1 MANNINLYT
10 GDLTFPDGK
19 TSVFTNEKEFEE
31 LFYKLISSIIESKAM
46 SIAYGKI
53 QSLINIDYM
62 IDNIEYELIL
72 PTNYI
77 ASGSY
82 KPQVI
87 TLAGRIIHYNLET
100 HKDYYSNELL
110 KVKNHFINKTSNI
123 NLINLVENQFENS
136 KIRIIGNNQET
147 IFDDETVIKI
157 CRKIQTPYIRTLF
170 DSPRSRMTEL
180 HEIAMDCYKRYG
192 GHILTF
198 LLKLPILKFATK
210 NVSVLK
216 AFVNNKGLIPAYRF
230 KCGNSSCILKFNEK
244 KKSDPNTFKSVVF
257 LDARTRIEIGKVT
270 FNGKISHGK
279 GPSSQITLFRNNF
292 NNGQLHCEVA
302 LGNCLNPSCNHP
314 LTDPRSLIAG
324 YGKTCAENLGIPY

>member
-1 MANNINLYT
+1 MTNNTNIYT

-19 TSVFTNEKEFEE
+19 TYVFTNEKEFEE
-31 LFYKLISSIIESKAM
+31 LFYKLISSIIESKVM

-53 QSLINIDYM
+53 QSLINVDYM

-87 TLAGRIIHYNLET
+87 TLGGRIIHYNLET
-100 HKDYYSNELL
+100 HKEYYLKELSKIKEHYL
-110 KVKNHFINKTSNI
+110 NKTSNI
-123 NLINLVENQFENS
+123 NLVNLVDNQFENS
-136 KIRIIGNNQET
+136 TTRIIGRNQET
-147 IFDDETVIKI
+147 IFDDETAIKI
-157 CRKIQTPYIRTLF
+157 CKKIQTSHIRTLLE
-170 DSPRSRMTEL
+170 SPRSRITEI

-198 LLKLPILKFATK
+198 LLKLPILKFASQ

-216 AFVNNKGLIPAYRF
+216 AFVNNRGLIPAYRF
-230 KCGNSSCILKFNEK
+230 KCGNSSCILKFYEK
-244 KKSDPNTFKSVVF
+244 KKSDLSTFKSVVF
-257 LDARTRIEIGKVT
+257 FDAKTSIEIGKVT
-270 FNGKISHGK
+270 FNGKITHKES
-279 GPSSQITLFRNNF
+279 PSSQISLFRNNF
-292 NNGQLHCEVA
+292 INGQLHCEVA

>member
-1 MANNINLYT
+1 MTNNTNIYT

-19 TSVFTNEKEFEE
+19 TYVFTNEKEFEE
-31 LFYKLISSIIESKAM
+31 LFYKLIISIIESKAM

-53 QSLINIDYM
+53 QSLIIVDYL

-87 TLAGRIIHYNLET
+87 SLGGRIIHYNLET
-100 HKDYYSNELL
+100 HKEYYLKELS
-110 KVKNHFINKTSNI
+110 KIKEHFLNKTSNI
-123 NLINLVENQFENS
+123 NLVNLVDNQFENS
-136 KIRIIGNNQET
+136 TTRIIGRNQET
-147 IFDDETVIKI
+147 IFDDETAIKI
-157 CRKIQTPYIRTLF
+157 CKKIQTSHIRTLLE
-170 DSPRSRMTEL
+170 SPRSRITEI

-198 LLKLPILKFATK
+198 LLKLPILKFASQ

-230 KCGNSSCILKFNEK
+230 KCGNSSCILKFYEK
-244 KKSDPNTFKSVVF
+244 KKSDPSTFKSVVF
-257 LDARTRIEIGKVT
+257 FDAITSVEIGKVT
-270 FNGKISHGK
+270 FNGKITHREAPG
-279 GPSSQITLFRNNF
+279 SQITLFRNNF
-292 NNGQLHCEVA
+292 INGQLYCEVA

-324 YGKTCAENLGIPY
+324 YGKTCAENLGILY